1 MKMTKAPRIIIAG
14 GGPVGLYTA
23 HALARANI
31 DYVVL
36 EQQSE
41 IIRYK
46 GAGIVLLPQTARLCD
61 QIGILK
67 RVEELSVKLHGKT
80 NSSYDGKF
88 LLDFRLFD
96 LMEET

>member
-1 MKMTKAPRIIIAG
+1 MAKTPRIIVAG

-36 EQQSE
+36 EQQPE

-46 GAGIVLLPQTARLCD
+46 GAGIVLLPQTARLLD
-61 QIGILK
+61 QIGLFKEI
-67 RVEELSVKLHGKT
+67 EELSVKLQSKM
-80 NSSYDGKF
+80 NSLYNGQ
-88 LLDFRLFD
+88 LLVKFRLFEP
-96 LMEET
+96 MIER